1 MRIKE
6 SFIRGKGDINE
17 GEHAAITDGYI
28 TSELLVSVIIPVYNV
43 SRYLL
48 QCFDSVISQT
58 YRNLEI
64 IVIDDGSTDDSGSIC
79 DQYAEKDN
87 RIHVI
92 HTDNRGLASARNLGL
107 ENVSGEYISFI
118 DSDDWIEPQTI
129 EMFIG
134 AALETEV
141 DIVSARTCSEYVGG
155 TVHRPMEK
163 NDSHS
168 YFGQDILSAFA
179 EGKFGS
185 VVWNKLYCVECF
197 RDIRFPDGHNYED
210 VAIIWKIM
218 KNLAESG
225 GMVTALSDELIHF
238 RVRKNSISHTYML
251 NNVADSWNTYLAKYE
266 ALPDY
271 QDKLLVECFRP
282 IRRMWMNYCGY
293 SKEDK
298 AEAQKIIQEMHS
310 FSKKNLHRVMK
321 GDYSKQ
327 MKLFCILTQSRSAA
341 TMWIGYCGGKLR
353 RVLKGGKYKM
363 FD

>member
-6 SFIRGKGDINE
+6 SFIRGKEDINGRE
-17 GEHAAITDGYI
+17 QSGIADGYI
-28 TSELLVSVIIPVYNV
+28 TNERLVSVIIPVFNV
-43 SRYLL
+43 SRYLP

-79 DQYAEKDN
+79 DQFAEKDD

-107 ENVSGEYISFI
+107 EKVSGEYISFI

-129 EMFIG
+129 EMCIR
-134 AALETEV
+134 AALETEA
-141 DIVSARTCSEYVGG
+141 DIVNARSCSEYVGG
-155 TVHRPMEK
+155 TVHRSREK
-163 NDSHS
+163 NDSQT

-179 EGKFGS
+179 EGKFGNA
-185 VVWNKLYCVECF
+185 VWNKIYRVECF

-210 VAIIWKIM
+210 IAIVWKIM

-225 GMVTALSDELIHF
+225 GVVTALPDELIHY

-251 NNVADSWNTYLAKYE
+251 NNITDSWNAYLAKYE

-310 FSKKNLHRVMK
+310 FSKKNFHRVMK
-321 GDYSKQ
+321 GNYSKQ
-327 MKLFCILTQSRSAA
+327 MKLFCILTQSRSTPA
-341 TMWIGYCGGKLR
+341 MWIGFCGGKLR
-353 RVLKGGKYKM
+353 RVLKDEKYKM

>member
-28 TSELLVSVIIPVYNV
+28 TSEPLVSIIIPVYNV
-43 SRYLL
+43 SRYLP
-48 QCFDSVISQT
+48 QCFDSVTSQT

-79 DQYAEKDN
+79 DQYAEKDD

-129 EMFIG
+129 EMFIRG
-134 AALETEV
+134 ALETEA
-141 DIVSARTCSEYVGG
+141 DIVNARYCSEYMGR
-155 TVHRPMEK
+155 TIHSSIEK
-163 NDSHS
+163 VYSYI

-179 EGKFGS
+179 EGKFGN
-185 VVWNKLYCVECF
+185 VVWNKFYRAECF

-210 VAIIWKIM
+210 IAVVWKIM

-225 GMVTALSDELIHF
+225 GMVTALSDELIHY

-251 NNVADSWNTYLAKYE
+251 NNVTDSWNAYLAKYE

-282 IRRMWMNYCGY
+282 IRRMWMNYCSY

-298 AEAQKIIQEMHS
+298 VEAQKIIQEMHS
-310 FSKKNLHRVMK
+310 FSKKNFHRVMK
-321 GDYSKQ
+321 GNYSKQ

>member
-28 TSELLVSVIIPVYNV
+28 TSEQLVSVIIPVYNV
-43 SRYLL
+43 SRYLP

-64 IVIDDGSTDDSGSIC
+64 IVIDDGSTDDSGIIC
-79 DQYAEKDN
+79 DQYAEKDD

-134 AALETEV
+134 AALETEA

-179 EGKFGS
+179 EGKFGN
-185 VVWNKLYCVECF
+185 VVWNKIYRVECF

-210 VAIIWKIM
+210 IAIVWKIM

-225 GMVTALSDELIHF
+225 GMVTTLSDELIHF
-238 RVRKNSISHTYML
+238 RVRTSSISHTYAL
-251 NNVADSWNTYLAKYE
+251 NNVTDSWNAYLAKYE

-310 FSKKNLHRVMK
+310 FSKKYFHRVMK
-321 GDYSKQ
+321 GNYSKLTI
-327 MKLFCILTQSRSAA
+327 MTCMLTQSSSAPA
-341 TMWIGYCGGKLR
+341 MWIGFCGGKLR
-353 RVLKGGKYKM
+353 RVLKGRKYRM

>member
-28 TSELLVSVIIPVYNV
+28 TSEQLVSVIIPVYNV
-43 SRYLL
+43 SRYLP

-64 IVIDDGSTDDSGSIC
+64 IVIDDGSTDDSGIIC
-79 DQYAEKDN
+79 DQYAEKDD

-129 EMFIG
+129 ETFIG
-134 AALETEV
+134 AALKTEA
-141 DIVSARTCSEYVGG
+141 DIVIARTCSEYVGG

-179 EGKFGS
+179 EGKFGNA
-185 VVWNKLYCVECF
+185 VWNKIYRVECF

-210 VAIIWKIM
+210 IAIVWKIM

-225 GMVTALSDELIHF
+225 GMVTALSDKLIHY

-251 NNVADSWNTYLAKYE
+251 NNVADSWNAYLAKYE

-271 QDKLLVECFRP
+271 QDKLLVECFSP
-282 IRRMWMNYCGY
+282 IRRMWMSYCSY

-310 FSKKNLHRVMK
+310 FSKKYFHRVMK
-321 GDYSKQ
+321 GNYSKLTK
-327 MKLFCILTQSRSAA
+327 MTCMLTQSSSAPA
-341 TMWIGYCGGKLR
+341 MWIGFYGGRLLLG
-353 RVLKGGKYKM
+353 LKARKYKM

>member
-28 TSELLVSVIIPVYNV
+28 TSEQLVSVIIPVYNV
-43 SRYLL
+43 SRYLP

-64 IVIDDGSTDDSGSIC
+64 IVIDDGSTDDSGIIC
-79 DQYAEKDN
+79 DQYAEKDD

-134 AALETEV
+134 AALETEA

-168 YFGQDILSAFA
+168 YFRQDILSAFA
-179 EGKFGS
+179 EGKFGN
-185 VVWNKLYCVECF
+185 VVWNKIYRVECF

-210 VAIIWKIM
+210 IAIVWKIM

-225 GMVTALSDELIHF
+225 GMVTTLSDELIHF
-238 RVRKNSISHTYML
+238 RVRTSSISHTYAL
-251 NNVADSWNTYLAKYE
+251 NNVTDSWNAYLAKYE

-310 FSKKNLHRVMK
+310 FSKKYFHRVMK
-321 GDYSKQ
+321 GNYSKLTI
-327 MKLFCILTQSRSAA
+327 MTCMLTQSSSAPA
-341 TMWIGYCGGKLR
+341 MWIGFCGGKLR
-353 RVLKGGKYKM
+353 RVLKGRKYRM

>member
-1 MRIKE
+1 MTGNTLRAA
-6 SFIRGKGDINE
+6 E
-17 GEHAAITDGYI
+17 GFPTND
-28 TSELLVSVIIPVYNV
+28 LLVSVIIPVYNV
-43 SRYLL
+43 SRYLP
-48 QCFDSVISQT
+48 QCFDSVTSQT

-129 EMFIG
+129 ETFIG
-134 AALETEV
+134 AALATEA
-141 DIVSARTCSEYVGG
+141 DIVNARYYTEYVGR
-155 TVHRPMEK
+155 TVHRPTRKE
-163 NDSHS
+163 DSHI
-168 YFGQDILSAFA
+168 YLGQDILSAYA
-179 EGKFGS
+179 EGKFGN
-185 VVWNKLYCVECF
+185 VVWNKFYRAECF

-210 VAIIWKIM
+210 VAIIWKLM

-225 GMVTALSDELIHF
+225 GVVTALSDELIHF
-238 RVRKNSISHTYML
+238 RIRTSSISHTCTFK
-251 NNVADSWNTYLAKYE
+251 NVVDSWNAFIAKYK

-271 QDKLLVECFRP
+271 RDKLLVECFGS
-282 IRRMWMNYCGY
+282 IGRMWMNYCSY

-310 FSKKNLHRVMK
+310 FSKKNFHRVMK
-321 GDYSKQ
+321 GNYPNLTKMS
-327 MKLFCILTQSRSAA
+327 CILTQSRSAPA
-341 TMWIGYCGGKLR
+341 MWIGFCGGKLR
-353 RVLKGGKYKM
+353 RVLKDRKYKM